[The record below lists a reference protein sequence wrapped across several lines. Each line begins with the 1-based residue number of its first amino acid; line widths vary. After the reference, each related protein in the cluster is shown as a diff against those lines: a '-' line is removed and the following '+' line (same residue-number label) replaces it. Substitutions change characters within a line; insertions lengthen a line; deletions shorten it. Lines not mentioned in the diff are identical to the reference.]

1 MPPTRTVLVGAA
13 AAVLLGGAV
22 AVAPAAHAAGAVLTA
37 TITRSSTWDS
47 GYGADVVIRNAGDAA
62 ASGWAVEFDLPAG
75 TSVTSSWSAVRTGSG
90 NHYRFTNAGWNGT
103 VAPGGTAGF
112 GFNAANLGLPLNC
125 TVNGAAC
132 GGGTTPPT
140 LTPSA
145 TPTATPT
152 PTPSATPT
160 ATPTRTPTPTPTP
173 PTPTP
178 TPTPTGPPATV
189 PPSGP
194 IIDVATAAQ
203 FTAALAAV
211 RPGQTIRLAP
221 GTYAGSFIGRQ
232 AATGSEPITVT
243 GPATAILTNPD
254 SAGSSTC
261 SVPVDG
267 FDPGYGFWLYGA
279 PYWRLTGFTEAGAK
293 KGIMIDASPHVTV
306 DGVYVHE
313 IGDEGVHFRRSSAD
327 GVIQNS
333 RIENTGQTQPEYGE
347 GIYLGSANSNW
358 SCYGNTGGVDAS
370 DRVQVLNN
378 RVGPNVAAEHVDVK
392 EGTAG
397 GVIRGNTWN
406 GQGIAGQNSADS
418 WLDVKG
424 SDYLIE
430 NNTGTFTSPGVFAN
444 GYETHNPTAGSGC
457 GNVWRNNRS
466 DLGGAGTWAINVTST
481 SKCAGHL
488 NVVYASNTVTNARS
502 GLTNIA
508 VAN

>member
-1 MPPTRTVLVGAA
+1 MPPKRTVLFGAVAA
-13 AAVLLGGAV
+13 ALLGGAV

-47 GYGADVVIRNAGDAA
+47 GYGADVVIRNSGDAPA
-62 ASGWAVEFDLPAG
+62 TGWAVEFDLPAG
-75 TSVTSSWSAVRTGSG
+75 TTVTSSWSAVRTGSG
-90 NHYRFTNAGWNGT
+90 THYRFANAGWNGT
-103 VAPGGTAGF
+103 VAPGATAGF

-125 TVNGAAC
+125 TVNGTPC
-132 GGGTTPPT
+132 GGGATTPPSTPPTTAPTTPPT
-140 LTPSA
+140 
-145 TPTATPT
+145 
-152 PTPSATPT
+152 
-160 ATPTRTPTPTPTP
+160 TP
-173 PTPTP
+173 PTS
-178 TPTPTGPPATV
+178 GPPATV

-194 IIDVATAAQ
+194 VIDVATAAQ
-203 FTAALAAV
+203 FTAALTAV

-221 GTYAGSFIGRQ
+221 GTYAGAFVGRQ

-243 GPATAILTNPD
+243 GPPTAILTNPD
-254 SAGSSTC
+254 SSGESTC
-261 SVPVDG
+261 SVPADG

-279 PYWRLTGFTEAGAK
+279 SYWRLTGFTVAGAK
-293 KGIMIDASPHVTV
+293 KGIVIDASPHVTV

-313 IGDEGVHFRRSSAD
+313 IGAEGVHFRRSSAD

-358 SCYGNTGGVDAS
+358 SCYGTTGGVDAS

-392 EGTAG
+392 EGTVG

-424 SDYLIE
+424 SNYLIE
-430 NNTGTFTSPGVFAN
+430 NNIGTFSAPGVFAN

-466 DLGGAGTWAINVTST
+466 DLGGAGAWAIDVTST
-481 SKCAGHL
+481 SKCAGNL

-508 VAN
+508 VTG